1 LQAEAKGGGGRGRL
15 PIAFRTRLALAV
27 SAIGQNVLGGV
38 ILGVLI
44 FWALPSGAEL
54 TERHV
59 VGLNA
64 SVAVAYIVVSIPL
77 GMFWARRWTSVP
89 AGADGATLRRTM
101 LDVPFHLAVIHGA
114 MWIAAAV
121 ILVLINISSP
131 RLAITLGVSILT
143 GAFATSAMT
152 YWLSERVLRSEVA
165 TILTSWPP
173 TTARGPRLRVR
184 ALAAWLL
191 GTGIP
196 LLMLLLVAAGS
207 LVVGYST
214 ARLAAVVLVFGGLA
228 VLSGL
233 AVTAIT
239 GAGVADPIDEIRRG
253 MRHVEHG
260 DYEITVPVFDAS
272 ELGLLQAGFNK
283 MVAGLRERERL
294 RDLFGR
300 HVGRDVAQMALQHAP
315 DDDSQNDMGG
325 GHCEVSVLFVDLVG
339 SSKLA
344 ADLPPAEVVAIL
356 NDFFATVV
364 EVVERNGGWVN
375 KFEGDAALAV
385 FGAPAA
391 LPDSASSVLC
401 TARELATEMRR
412 FGPEIR
418 AGIGVSAGQAVAGYI
433 GERQRYEYTVIGD
446 PVNEAARLSEV
457 AKQCGGVAA
466 SGRALTGATKSEAAR
481 WRIIE
486 SRTLRGRETPTD
498 IAVPR

>member
-1 LQAEAKGGGGRGRL
+1 
-15 PIAFRTRLALAV
+15 LALAA

-38 ILGVLI
+38 VLGSLI

-54 TERHV
+54 TQRHV
-59 VGLNA
+59 LSLNA
-64 SVAVAYIVVSIPL
+64 SVAAAYIVVSIPL
-77 GMFWARRWTSVP
+77 GFFWARRWTSVP
-89 AGADGATLRRTM
+89 SGHDDATLRHTM
-101 LDVPFHLAVIHGA
+101 LDVPFRLAVVHGA
-114 MWIAAAV
+114 TWIAAAA
-121 ILVLINISSP
+121 IMVLINLSAP

-173 TTARGPRLRVR
+173 TAARPPRLRLR

-196 LLMLLLVAAGS
+196 LLMMLLAAAGS
-207 LVVGYST
+207 LVAGYST
-214 ARLAAVVLVFGGLA
+214 ARLAAVVLVLGGLA
-228 VLSGL
+228 VISGL
-233 AVTAIT
+233 AVTEIT
-239 GAGVADPIDEIRRG
+239 GAGIADPIDEIRRG
-253 MRHVEHG
+253 MRHVENG

-272 ELGLLQAGFNK
+272 ELGLLQAGFNE
-283 MVAGLRERERL
+283 MVAGLREREKL

-300 HVGRDVAQMALQHAP
+300 HVGRDVARMALQDAP
-315 DDDSQNDMGG
+315 DDDSRNDMGG
-325 GHCEVSVLFVDLVG
+325 RHCEVSVLFVDLVG
-339 SSKLA
+339 SSRLA
-344 ADLPPAEVVAIL
+344 AELPPSQVVAIL
-356 NDFFATVV
+356 NDFFATVI

-385 FGAPAA
+385 FGAPVA
-391 LPDSASSVLC
+391 LADSASCVLC

-412 FGPEIR
+412 LGPKIR

-433 GERQRYEYTVIGD
+433 GDRQRYEYTVIGD

-457 AKQCGGVAA
+457 AKQCGGVVA
-466 SGRALTGATKSEAAR
+466 SGRALTSATESEAAR

-486 SRTLRGRETPTD
+486 SRTLRGRATPTD